1 MKRLLRSLL
10 LGAILSALLCVGVLA
25 ADSESV
31 KGGIYNISENTD
43 VTLTPKDASGSSIPA
58 GTDTSISGDYYA
70 NAVKF
75 DVKADNLTENQQYLL
90 LVLKGGA
97 DGSAPG
103 VPTADNIAYIDQ
115 AAATE
120 TGVSFTA
127 YPKELTKGKYYVYLV
142 GGGTAFAQS
151 QVASFEYDK
160 KYTLGDV
167 DEDGY
172 WTAND
177 ALYTLQIAV
186 NKVVLKID
194 GIDTP
199 VTDVI
204 RAAADTDK
212 DGYATAND
220 ALLIL
225 QKAVGKN
232 VF

>member
-25 ADSESV
+25 ADGEPV
-31 KGGIYNISENTD
+31 KGGIYNIKSPN
-43 VTLTPKDASGSSIPA
+43 VTLKPNTEAT
-58 GTDTSISGDYYA
+58 TDTVDGTEYTDYYA

-75 DVKADNLTENQQYLL
+75 DVKAENLTENQQYLL

-115 AAATE
+115 MAATE
-120 TGVSFTA
+120 TGVDFTA

-142 GGGTAFAQS
+142 GGGTAFADS

-167 DEDGY
+167 NEDGEIDSR
-172 WTAND
+172 D
-177 ALYTLQIAV
+177 ALRTLRGAAGIITLTPNQAKAADV
-186 NKVVLKID
+186 NKDNEID
-194 GIDTP
+194 S
-199 VTDVI
+199 
-204 RAAADTDK
+204 R
-212 DGYATAND
+212 D
-220 ALLIL
+220 ALRILRYVANLITE
-225 QKAVGKN
+225 
-232 VF
+232 F

>member
-75 DVKADNLTENQQYLL
+75 EVKAEKLAENQQYLL
-90 LVLKGGA
+90 LVLKGEG
-97 DGSAPG
+97 DKAPS

-115 AAATE
+115 MAAQN
-120 TGVSFTA
+120 GSVSFTA
-127 YPKELTKGKYYVYLV
+127 YPKELTKGTYYVYLV
-142 GGGTAFAQS
+142 GAGKTFAES
-151 QVASFEYDK
+151 KVASFKCDQ

-167 DEDGY
+167 NEDGKINISDV
-172 WTAND
+172 T
-177 ALYTLQIAV
+177 
-186 NKVVLKID
+186 VVLNHVVENIVLAGNKYM
-194 GIDTP
+194 
-199 VTDVI
+199 
-204 RAAADTDK
+204 AADVTK
-212 DGYATAND
+212 DGVVNIRDVTR
-220 ALLIL
+220 LLNYVVENISS
-225 QKAVGKN
+225 
-232 VF
+232 FD

>member
-31 KGGIYNISENTD
+31 KGGIYNITGS
-43 VTLTPKDASGSSIPA
+43 VTLAPKDASGSSIPA
-58 GTDTSISGDYYA
+58 GTDTSISGAYYA

-75 DVKADNLTENQQYLL
+75 DVKAENLTENQQYLL
-90 LVLKGGA
+90 LVLKGEG
-97 DGSAPG
+97 DKVPS

-115 AAATE
+115 MAAT
-120 TGVSFTA
+120 GASVDFTA

-167 DEDGY
+167 NEDGEIDSR
-172 WTAND
+172 D
-177 ALYTLQIAV
+177 ALRTLRGAAGIITLTPNQAKAADV
-186 NKVVLKID
+186 NKDNEID
-194 GIDTP
+194 S
-199 VTDVI
+199 
-204 RAAADTDK
+204 R
-212 DGYATAND
+212 D
-220 ALLIL
+220 ALRILRYVANLITE
-225 QKAVGKN
+225 
-232 VF
+232 F

>member
-10 LGAILSALLCVGVLA
+10 LGAILSALLCVGALA
-25 ADSESV
+25 AESESV

-97 DGSAPG
+97 DGSAPS

-115 AAATE
+115 MAAT
-120 TGVSFTA
+120 GASVNFTA
-127 YPKELTKGKYYVYLV
+127 YPKELTKGTYYVYLV
-142 GGGTAFAQS
+142 GGGKTFADS
-151 QVASFEYDK
+151 QVASFKCDQ

-167 DEDGY
+167 NEDGVIN
-172 WTAND
+172 TLD
-177 ALYTLQIAV
+177 ALAILQNAAELKTL
-186 NKVVLKID
+186 
-194 GIDTP
+194 
-199 VTDVI
+199 TD
-204 RAAADTDK
+204 AQKLAADVAKPFGMINTL
-212 DGYATAND
+212 D
-220 ALLIL
+220 ALRVL
-225 QKAVGKN
+225 QYAAGIIPS
-232 VF
+232 F

>member
-10 LGAILSALLCVGVLA
+10 LGAILSALLCVGALA

-31 KGGIYNISENTD
+31 KGGIYNIKSSN
-43 VTLTPKDASGSSIPA
+43 VTLTPNTEATKDTVD
-58 GTDTSISGDYYA
+58 GTEYTDYYA

-75 DVKADNLTENQQYLL
+75 EVKAEKLAENQQYLL

-115 AAATE
+115 MAATE
-120 TGVSFTA
+120 TGVDFTA
-127 YPKELTKGKYYVYLV
+127 YPKELTKGTYYVYLV

-167 DEDGY
+167 NEDGKINI
-172 WTAND
+172 ND
-177 ALYTLQIAV
+177 ALSLLNYLAMKGNLSETGL
-186 NKVVLKID
+186 L
-194 GIDTP
+194 
-199 VTDVI
+199 
-204 RAAADTDK
+204 AADVDK
-212 DGYATAND
+212 DGKVNIND
-220 ALLIL
+220 ALKLLNFLAKKIPTL
-225 QKAVGKN
+225 D
-232 VF
+232 

>member
-10 LGAILSALLCVGVLA
+10 LGAILSALLCVGALA
-25 ADSESV
+25 ADGEPV
-31 KGGIYNISENTD
+31 KGGIYNITGS

-75 DVKADNLTENQQYLL
+75 DMKAENLTENQQYLL

-115 AAATE
+115 AAAQN
-120 TGVSFTA
+120 GSVSFAA
-127 YPKELTKGKYYVYLV
+127 YPKELTKGTYHVYLV

-151 QVASFEYDK
+151 QVASFEYDQ

-167 DEDGY
+167 NEDG
-172 WTAND
+172 
-177 ALYTLQIAV
+177 
-186 NKVVLKID
+186 KID
-194 GIDTP
+194 IR
-199 VTDVI
+199 DV
-204 RAAADTDK
+204 AEVLNHVVKNKSLTGNTFLAADVEK
-212 DGYATAND
+212 DGEIDIRD
-220 ALLIL
+220 AAKIL
-225 QKAVGKN
+225 NYIVKN
-232 VF
+232 ISSLE